1 MAAFAP
7 SFQYE
12 AMDINTFPEELSR
25 QTSAMIIFQSLTFVQ
40 IAPCKKG
47 EGCSPLTQ
55 RYLCDGPFRNSR
67 IISMVEKAC
76 ML

>member
-25 QTSAMIIFQSLTFVQ
+25 QTSAMIIFQSLIFVQ
-40 IAPCKKG
+40 IAPCEK
-47 EGCSPLTQ
+47 
-55 RYLCDGPFRNSR
+55 
-67 IISMVEKAC
+67 EKAALLWLRGTFV
-76 ML
+76 MGPLEIQG